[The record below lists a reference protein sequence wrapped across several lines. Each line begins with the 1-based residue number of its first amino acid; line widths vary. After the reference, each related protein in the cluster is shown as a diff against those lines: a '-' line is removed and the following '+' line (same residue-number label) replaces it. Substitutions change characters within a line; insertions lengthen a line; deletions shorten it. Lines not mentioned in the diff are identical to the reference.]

1 MHLCS
6 QIVCREVAAEFL
18 LAEGIIRQESR
29 KKEKETKMPEQEP
42 GKGLRQLWVTA
53 GESGQLGQ
61 EGSKAALVLNTV
73 QGDVGQQVPEGLQ
86 RVCHKRLDFL
96 RIHHLQDIKAKA
108 SCRDL

>member
-1 MHLCS
+1 M
-6 QIVCREVAAEFL
+6 AAEFL
-18 LAEGIIRQESR
+18 LAEGIIHQESR

-73 QGDVGQQVPEGLQ
+73 QGDVGQ
-86 RVCHKRLDFL
+86 
-96 RIHHLQDIKAKA
+96 
-108 SCRDL
+108 